1 MQLYGYWRSSAS
13 YRVRIALH
21 LKALDFEYKAVH
33 LIKDGGEQKSADY
46 GQLNPAQLVPTL
58 VDGDLQLN
66 QSLAIIEYLDSLS
79 GPRLLPEDAKQA
91 AIVRMLAYDMACDL
105 QPIVNLR
112 ILQYVSGTL
121 EAGDEGRSAWIK
133 HWVDKAFTAFE
144 SRLQTYA
151 GTYCVGDQVTLADL
165 CLVPQVYNAQR
176 FGVDLTPYPT
186 LMAVH
191 DRLQQLPA
199 FAKARPEAQPDAVV

>member
-33 LIKDGGEQKSADY
+33 LIKDGGEQKSVEY
-46 GQLNPAQLVPTL
+46 GRLNPAQLVPTL

-66 QSLAIIEYLDSLS
+66 QSLAIIEYLDSLAE
-79 GPRLLPEDAKQA
+79 PRLVPEDPKQA

-105 QPIVNLR
+105 QPIANLR
-112 ILQYVSGTL
+112 VLQYVSGTL
-121 EAGDEGRSAWIK
+121 GAGDEGRNAWIT
-133 HWVDKAFTAFE
+133 HWVERAFTAFE
-144 SRLQTYA
+144 RRLEKYA
-151 GTYCVGDQVTLADL
+151 GTYCVGDEVTLADV
-165 CLVPQVYNAQR
+165 CLIPQVYNAQR

-186 LMAVH
+186 LTAVH
-191 DRLQQLPA
+191 ERLQLLPA
-199 FAKARPEAQPDAVV
+199 IVESRPEVQPDAVV